1 MYRHPQCILLAA
13 SLAAFSASSALGAPL
28 CLPQLTVKDVQFSE
42 IRNMRRTWT
51 ADLNVDAA
59 SCAAT
64 TGRFYLRFVR
74 AKENAP
80 DLEFAEQLSWQAGPM
95 QVSIE
100 FWQDEAV
107 QDYAIGYVAPCACRD
122 SLNTNLMNSNR

>member
-1 MYRHPQCILLAA
+1 MYRLPQCILLAV
-13 SLAAFSASSALGAPL
+13 SLASFGASPSVGAQLCQPHLAF
-28 CLPQLTVKDVQFSE
+28 KDVQFSA
-42 IRNMRRTWT
+42 IRDMRRTWT
-51 ADLNVDAA
+51 AHLDVDAT

-80 DLEFAEQLSWQAGPM
+80 DLEFAEQLSWQAGQT

-107 QDYAIGYVAPCACRD
+107 QDYSIGYVAPCACRN
-122 SLNTNLMNSNR
+122 SMNPNLMNAKQ

>member
-1 MYRHPQCILLAA
+1 MYRLPQCILLAA
-13 SLAAFSASSALGAPL
+13 SIAAFNANSALGVPV
-28 CLPQLTVKDVQFSE
+28 CKPQLSFKEVRFSE
-42 IRNMRRTWT
+42 IRNLRRIWT

-64 TGRFYLRFVR
+64 TGRFFLRFLR

-80 DLEFAEQLSWQAGPM
+80 DLEFAEQLSWHAGPM

-107 QDYAIGYVAPCACRD
+107 QDYWLGYVDPCACRD
-122 SLNTNLMNSNR
+122 GSNPSLVNSKQ

>member
-1 MYRHPQCILLAA
+1 MYRLPQCILLAA
-13 SLAAFSASSALGAPL
+13 SIAAFNANSALGVPV
-28 CLPQLTVKDVQFSE
+28 CKPQLSFKEVRFSE
-42 IRNMRRTWT
+42 IRNLRRIWT

-80 DLEFAEQLSWQAGPM
+80 DLEFAEELSWQAGQT

-107 QDYAIGYVAPCACRD
+107 QGYSIGYVAPCACRD
-122 SLNTNLMNSNR
+122 SINPNLMNAKQ

>member
-1 MYRHPQCILLAA
+1 LLAA
-13 SLAAFSASSALGAPL
+13 SLAAFGASPSVGAQL

-59 SCAAT
+59 SCAAS

-80 DLEFAEQLSWQAGPM
+80 DLEFAEELSWHAGPM

-107 QDYAIGYVAPCACRD
+107 QDYTIGYVAPCACRD
-122 SLNTNLMNSNR
+122 SLNTNLMHSNR

>member
-64 TGRFYLRFVR
+64 TGRFFLRFLR
-74 AKENAP
+74 AKEDAP
-80 DLEFAEQLSWQAGPM
+80 DLEFAEELSWHAGQM

-107 QDYAIGYVAPCACRD
+107 QDYWLGYVDPCACRD
-122 SLNTNLMNSNR
+122 GLNPSLVNSKQ

>member
-1 MYRHPQCILLAA
+1 MYRLPQCILLAV
-13 SLAAFSASSALGAPL
+13 SLASFGASPAVGGQI
-28 CLPQLTVKDVQFSE
+28 CKPQLSFKEVRFSE

-51 ADLNVDAA
+51 ADLTVDAA

-64 TGRFYLRFVR
+64 TGRFFLRFLR
-74 AKENAP
+74 AKEDAP
-80 DLEFAEQLSWQAGPM
+80 DLEFAEQLSWQAGQM

-107 QDYAIGYVAPCACRD
+107 QDYWLGYVDSCACRD
-122 SLNTNLMNSNR
+122 GLNPSMVNSKQ

>member
-1 MYRHPQCILLAA
+1 MCRLPQCILLAV
-13 SLAAFSASSALGAPL
+13 SLAGFAAGPSVSAQLCQPHLAF
-28 CLPQLTVKDVQFSE
+28 KDVRFSE
-42 IRNMRRTWT
+42 IRDMRRIWT
-51 ADLNVDAA
+51 AHLDVDAT
-59 SCAAT
+59 SCAAN

-80 DLEFAEQLSWQAGPM
+80 DLEFAEQLSWQAGQT

-107 QDYAIGYVAPCACRD
+107 QDYSIGYVAPCACRD
-122 SLNTNLMNSNR
+122 

>member
-13 SLAAFSASSALGAPL
+13 SLVAFSASSALGAPL

>member
-1 MYRHPQCILLAA
+1 MYRLPPCILLAA
-13 SLAAFSASSALGAPL
+13 SLVGLAASPSVGAQL
-28 CLPQLTVKDVQFSE
+28 CQPQLSFKDARFSE
-42 IRNMRRTWT
+42 IRDMRRTWT
-51 ADLNVDAA
+51 AHLDVDAT

-74 AKENAP
+74 EKENAP
-80 DLEFAEQLSWQAGPM
+80 DLEFAEQLSWQAGQT

-107 QDYAIGYVAPCACRD
+107 QDYAIGYVAPCVCRD